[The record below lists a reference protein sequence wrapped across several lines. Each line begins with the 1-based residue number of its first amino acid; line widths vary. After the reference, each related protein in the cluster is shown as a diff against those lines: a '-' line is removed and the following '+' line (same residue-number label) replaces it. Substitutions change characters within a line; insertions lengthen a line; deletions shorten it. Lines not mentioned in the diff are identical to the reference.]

1 MIVFGVFEFVLYLFS
16 FVFNF
21 VYDKIKNKTQIREP
35 WEGQIRQRSLKV
47 PEVRNLFQA
56 SGSAQLAGV
65 NVSGEVSSKARQ
77 CSVIKEASEE
87 RASRAVFSDH
97 QRRVLATHHCRCFVL
112 G

>member
-1 MIVFGVFEFVLYLFS
+1 MGGADTAKE
-16 FVFNF
+16 
-21 VYDKIKNKTQIREP
+21 
-35 WEGQIRQRSLKV
+35 LKV